1 MSAGGH
7 GRPRVLP
14 LRAAAFMGRTLRGE
28 WQGIVVDPLRQLRRR
43 GPFALSLA
51 FLAAFGVIFFHD
63 LAQRPTGAL
72 VVWRLGG
79 VTADLPL
86 WLALLRTPVSLYV
99 PALDLPV
106 WAGITQLFLAFALA
120 ELALGRARTLAVAY
134 ATTLAGTLTVRVMIA
149 LGPGWWGLGLP
160 PETGQVLDTGPSAA
174 VVGLFTYIS
183 VVRRAP
189 VVFVLT
195 GGSMVWESIAVPNLA
210 GREHLIAVAAAIV
223 LGLLHGHRPQWLGT
237 RFRFRL
243 RRASARAGTP
253 ATEADGPAGSRA
265 GPAGAGG
272 ELAGSGAGPAG
283 SGAGPAGAGGELAGS
298 GAGPAGSG
306 AGPAGAGGEPA
317 RSGAGPAGSGAEPA
331 GAGGEPVR
339 SGAEPAGSGA
349 GLAGAA
355 TEPAGAAAEPAGSGA
370 GLAGAATEPAGA
382 AVLKAGAS
390 GAAGVGLAGPC
401 AGAGGFVVDGDLCAG
416 DEIAP
421 ADAPA
426 SAGSRGAR
434 PRTVDATSMPPAAL
448 DSNPPTRSAPLSH
461 PDAPPAVSP
470 THPPSS
476 PASPA
481 APAAS
486 AEPPGSPDSVSDGR
500 CGPILN

>member
-14 LRAAAFMGRTLRGE
+14 LRAAAFVGRTLRGE

-189 VVFVLT
+189 VVFFLT

-223 LGLLHGHRPQWLGT
+223 LGLLHGHRPQWPGT
-237 RFRFRL
+237 RLRL
-243 RRASARAGTP
+243 RRAPARPGTLTTKP
-253 ATEADGPAGSRA
+253 DGPGGCGAGPAGSRA
-265 GPAGAGG
+265 GLSVAGAGPAGSGAEPAGSGAAALKADASG
-272 ELAGSGAGPAG
+272 EAGVAGEPAGSRAEPAGSGAGPAG
-283 SGAGPAGAGGELAGS
+283 SGAGPTGAGA
-298 GAGPAGSG
+298 
-306 AGPAGAGGEPA
+306 
-317 RSGAGPAGSGAEPA
+317 
-331 GAGGEPVR
+331 
-339 SGAEPAGSGA
+339 GA
-349 GLAGAA
+349 GLAGAGG
-355 TEPAGAAAEPAGSGA
+355 ESVGV
-370 GLAGAATEPAGA
+370 
-382 AVLKAGAS
+382 AVLKADAS

-416 DEIAP
+416 REIAP

-448 DSNPPTRSAPLSH
+448 DSNPPTGSAPVSH

-486 AEPPGSPDSVSDGR
+486 AEPPGSADSVSDGR